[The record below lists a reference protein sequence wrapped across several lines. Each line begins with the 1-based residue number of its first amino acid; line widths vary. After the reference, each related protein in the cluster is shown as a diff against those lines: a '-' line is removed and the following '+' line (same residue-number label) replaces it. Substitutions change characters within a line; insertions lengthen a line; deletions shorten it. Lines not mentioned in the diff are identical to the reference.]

1 MIEKVN
7 DKVVVSSKELTAYLL
22 MKNYTLIK
30 VYRDNDLNDKYVF
43 LNRKAIIRA
52 IEEYSNR

>member
-1 MIEKVN
+1 MVEKVG

-22 MKNYTLIK
+22 MKNFTLIK
-30 VYRDNDLNDKYVF
+30 VYRSKDLNDKYVF
-43 LNRKAIIRA
+43 LNRKGIIRA

>member
-1 MIEKVN
+1 MVEKVG

-22 MKNYTLIK
+22 QMDFTLIK
-30 VYRDNDLNDKYVF
+30 VFRDRNLNNKYVF
-43 LNRKAIIRA
+43 LNRKGIIRA

>member
-1 MIEKVN
+1 MAEKVG

-22 MKNYTLIK
+22 MKNFTLIK
-30 VYRDNDLNDKYVF
+30 VFRNKDLKTNYVF
-43 LNRKAIIRA
+43 LNQKGIIRA

>member
-22 MKNYTLIK
+22 MKNFTLIK
-30 VYRDNDLNDKYVF
+30 VFRDNNLNDKYVF
-43 LNRKAIIRA
+43 LNRKGIIRA

>member
-1 MIEKVN
+1 MVEKVG

-22 MKNYTLIK
+22 QNDYTLIK
-30 VYRDNDLNDKYVF
+30 VYRDKYLNDKYVF
-43 LNRKAIIRA
+43 LNRKGIIRA